1 MNSPVLVEGLHPDG
15 AGTDPAMETTKT
27 TLLTLDNGE
36 MFRLEMEN
44 ALLTREVAGL
54 TDTALGLDIVT

>member
-1 MNSPVLVEGLHPDG
+1 MHPDG
-15 AGTDPAMETTKT
+15 AGTDPAMVTTKT
-27 TLLTLDNGE
+27 TLLTLDKGE

-44 ALLTREVAGL
+44 ALLTREEAGL